1 MQLNNPEAL
10 AGMKA
15 AFDRY
20 ELALNEND
28 VSILDDTFRV
38 ADETVRYGVNE
49 HLYGHAEIA
58 VFRAARPPQA
68 MRQLCRTHFTT
79 YGPDYGIAWVEFTR
93 PGMTRMGRQTQTW
106 VRFSDEGQNGGW
118 KVVAAHVS
126 LVG

>member
-1 MQLNNPEAL
+1 MEVNNAEAL

-20 ELALNEND
+20 EDALNTND
-28 VSILDDTFRV
+28 VAVLDDTFKV

-58 VFRAARPPQA
+58 AFRAARPPQA
-68 MRQLCRTHFTT
+68 TRTLTRTLFTT

-93 PGMTRMGRQTQTW
+93 PGMTRIGRQTQTW
-106 VRFSDEGQNGGW
+106 VRFPGEGW

-126 LVG
+126 LAG

>member
-1 MQLNNPEAL
+1 MQLNDPEAL

-20 ELALNEND
+20 EVALNEND
-28 VSILDDTFRV
+28 VAVLDDTFRV

-79 YGPDYGIAWVEFTR
+79 SGPDYGIAWVEFTR